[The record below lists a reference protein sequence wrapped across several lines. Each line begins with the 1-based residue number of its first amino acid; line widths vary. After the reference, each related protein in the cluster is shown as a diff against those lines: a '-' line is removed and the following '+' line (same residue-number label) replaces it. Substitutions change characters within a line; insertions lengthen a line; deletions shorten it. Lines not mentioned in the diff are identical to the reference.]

1 MVDVVWLPSPQEMLR
16 RRLVILS
23 LALGSTFGA
32 AFSIS
37 HARGRPLPLG
47 PRVVPKDWPIA
58 LHLPADW
65 THEIKESDEWSGEMV
80 ARPRDPTPPMRLIV
94 EHSRRFMGRMPM
106 SVASQYFE
114 REFPGLSESRAEP
127 IAFGPTTGTLVYG
140 RTHALH
146 GAIGISL
153 ATASLPDGPSVVL
166 ALVSDG
172 PTGARLRNTL
182 RAIAQSV
189 EFVSPALSRS
199 LPPTAAA
206 VGLDVPVP
214 DGAWFV
220 ASDSPH
226 RAAHAFI
233 SDANQP
239 GTWEVSVWR
248 SASPRPR
255 RLEDLVSD
263 ALLSGGL
270 EMSLEEPPTVE
281 NIAGRSV
288 AWAQRCHG
296 SLCRVTFAV
305 DLGGDAVGM
314 MAGSCDAVA
323 ADALRAVCRDVAARM
338 RPVGDGGY
346 NVATALRLGGDLVRS
361 VRQQGL
367 AAWCLNADD
376 DDWMLYTRHGE
387 PCGYLRT
394 VRLRNSDGRDPG
406 CRVGR
411 YAEIRYES
419 RIRVKVRWD
428 WRFDADGLGF
438 ETTAKSQ
445 HEVGDETRLLSV
457 TAVRAAGS
465 GSIAVRTQP
474 TSASQERRLDVL
486 DAFVPDPMED
496 AVLARLADLSPGQ
509 HVLLQMSAAT
519 MRSAFFVHAWT
530 EPGRGTTRRVWI
542 QSDHEPERTLFQ
554 IDADGR
560 TRRITYERGVD
571 FRRSSEDEVGRRLRW
586 YEPEDPA
593 GDES

>member
-1 MVDVVWLPSPQEMLR
+1 MVEVVWVPSPREMLR

-37 HARGRPLPLG
+37 HARARPLPLG
-47 PRVVPKDWPIA
+47 PRLAPKDWPIA

-65 THEIKESDEWSGEMV
+65 THEVKEGDEWSGEIV
-80 ARPRDPTPPMRLIV
+80 ARPGDAGAPMRLIV
-94 EHSRRFMGRMPM
+94 EHSRRFMGRMPV

-127 IAFGPTTGTLVYG
+127 IEFGPTTGTLVYG

-153 ATASLPDGPSVVL
+153 ATASVPDGPSVVL
-166 ALVSDG
+166 AIISEG

-182 RAIAQSV
+182 RAIARSV

-199 LPPTAAA
+199 LPATAAA
-206 VGLDVPVP
+206 IGLDVPVP
-214 DGAWFV
+214 EGAWYV

-233 SDANQP
+233 SDASQP
-239 GTWEVSVWR
+239 GTWELSVWR
-248 SASPRPR
+248 SVRPRPR

-270 EMSLEEPPTVE
+270 EMSLDEPPSVE
-281 NIAGRSV
+281 NIAGRNV

-296 SLCRVTFAV
+296 SLCRMVFAV
-305 DLGGDAVGM
+305 DLGGDAVGLL
-314 MAGSCDAVA
+314 AGACDAVA
-323 ADALRAVCRDVAARM
+323 ADALRAACRDVASRV
-338 RPVGDGGY
+338 RPAGDGGY

-367 AAWCLNADD
+367 PAWCSSPGDA
-376 DDWMLYTRHGE
+376 DWMLYTRHGE

-394 VRLRNSDGRDPG
+394 VRQHGSDDREPG

-411 YAEIRYES
+411 YAEIRYEA
-419 RIRVKVRWD
+419 RIHVKVHWD
-428 WRFDADGLGF
+428 WRFHADGIGF
-438 ETTAKSQ
+438 ESTARSQ
-445 HEVGDETRLLSV
+445 HEVGDETRLRSV
-457 TAVRAAGS
+457 TAVHTAGS
-465 GSIAVRTQP
+465 GRIAVRVEGA
-474 TSASQERRLDVL
+474 SAAEERQLEVT

-509 HVLLQMSAAT
+509 HALLQMSAAT
-519 MRSAFFVHAWT
+519 MRSAFYVHAWT
-530 EPGRGTTRRVWI
+530 EPNRGRTRRVWI

-554 IDADGR
+554 IESDGR
-560 TRRITYERGVD
+560 ARRITYERGVE

-586 YEPEDPA
+586 YQPEEPG